1 MKAIAV
7 IITLLIL
14 TSIVRGQDMYQ
25 IFKVSQGVTISKM
38 SALEVPTERRM
49 EIKMGDLL
57 HIPAGGE
64 VAILEKNTKQIYTYR
79 ASKGED
85 VKVAK
90 ILINA
95 KKQASNNI
103 AAINRELASSIN
115 EKKLPGYDYTV
126 HGVTLRS
133 ICNAADINTL
143 FVHSALCRAIEEN
156 IIAKE
161 IGLERIN
168 SGEHFH
174 FKVSNNGN
182 TPVYFNIIRLGET
195 PHICIPTD
203 DSNNTPCL
211 ILNAQGTWNLEQI
224 QFVYEEDDK
233 YLLFVSDVPFNSQI
247 LQQMFNKFNKKQ
259 IVSSS
264 TKYTVSIA
272 TIHEE

>member
-126 HGVTLRS
+126 HGATYRS
-133 ICNAADINTL
+133 IDADITTQ
-143 FVHSALCRAIEEN
+143 VVYSALCRAIEEN

-161 IGLERIN
+161 IGFERIN

-224 QFVYEEDDK
+224 QFVSEEDDK

-247 LQQMFNKFNKKQ
+247 LQQMFNKKQ

-264 TKYTVSIA
+264 TECTVSIA